1 MRRYFLDLRVYR
13 RKDHQYLD
21 VLIDFAAKDLSAIES
36 AVNAFESGLKVAGAE
51 IIGLEHIH
59 FDYPKGSKG
68 QEQYHTFESP
78 ETITAL
84 YKFLQIR
91 DRRIKKE
98 SYTTE
103 DNGNGTAKE
112 GA

>member
-13 RKDHQYLD
+13 RRDHQYLD
-21 VLIDFAAKDLSAIES
+21 VYVDFASKDLSAIES

-59 FDYPKGSKG
+59 FDFPKGQG
-68 QEQYHTFESP
+68 GPYHTFESP

-84 YKFLQIR
+84 YKFLMVR

-103 DNGNGTAKE
+103 DNGNGNQGTT
-112 GA
+112 